1 MAAYGQGAR
10 SAAADMFERGL
21 GRDAVACAL
30 GIPSCAVRKWHETFR
45 AVGREVLL
53 DMGKARSYDWETK
66 VAAASA
72 VVDSGRAKPEV
83 MREFGIASKSPL
95 DSWCRK
101 YREGGAEALRPK
113 PKGRPKGAEAAPATR
128 EQQLEREV
136 RRLEAQVAYL
146 KKSIALK
153 AELGLLPGRGP
164 RP

>member
-1 MAAYGQGAR
+1 MAVYGQGAR

-113 PKGRPKGAEAAPATR
+113 PKGRP
-128 EQQLEREV
+128 
-136 RRLEAQVAYL
+136 
-146 KKSIALK
+146 
-153 AELGLLPGRGP
+153 
-164 RP
+164 

>member
-1 MAAYGQGAR
+1 MTIYESGVR
-10 SAAADMFERGL
+10 SAAADMFEKGI
-21 GRDAVACAL
+21 GRQAVAREL
-30 GIPSCAVRKWHETFR
+30 GIPQDAVRKWHETFR

-53 DMGKARSYDWETK
+53 GMGCKRSYDWETK

-95 DSWCRK
+95 EAWCRK

-113 PKGRPKGAEAAPATR
+113 PKGRPMADGKPMAR
-128 EQQLEREV
+128 EQELEREV
-136 RRLEAQVAYL
+136 RRLETQVAYL

>member
-1 MAAYGQGAR
+1 MTIYGQGVR
-10 SAAADMFERGL
+10 SAAADMFEKGL
-21 GRDAVACAL
+21 GYTSVAHKLGVPLDAV
-30 GIPSCAVRKWHETFR
+30 RQWQETFR
-45 AVGREVLL
+45 SVGREVLL
-53 DMGKARSYDWETK
+53 DMGKNRTYDWETK

-72 VVDSGRAKPEV
+72 VVDSGRTKPEV
-83 MREFGIASKSPL
+83 MRKFGIASKSPL
-95 DSWCRK
+95 EAWCRK

-113 PKGRPKGAEAAPATR
+113 PKGRPRGAEAAPATR

>member
-1 MAAYGQGAR
+1 MLVGPWSDRIGRRIPLITATAVHIVASLAVAISPNIEWLIGFRVVQ
-10 SAAADMFERGL
+10 GL
-21 GRDAVACAL
+21 G
-30 GIPSCAVRKWHETFR
+30 
-45 AVGREVLL
+45 
-53 DMGKARSYDWETK
+53 
-66 VAAASA
+66 AAASA

-101 YREGGAEALRPK
+101 YRECGAEALRPK

>member
-1 MAAYGQGAR
+1 MTVYGQGVR

-30 GIPSCAVRKWHETFR
+30 GIPSCAVRQWQETFR
-45 AVGREVLL
+45 SVGREVLL
-53 DMGKARSYDWETK
+53 DMGKNRTYDWETK

-72 VVDSGRAKPEV
+72 VVDSGRTKPEV
-83 MREFGIASKSPL
+83 MRKFGIASKSPL
-95 DSWCRK
+95 EAWCRK